1 MLKFNNNFYME
12 EILIKKIEN
21 AIRAIKLRFLTPKD
35 SNIGVLLNKL
45 KQINPYMY
53 EDLLNKYKRV
63 LEDLNKK

>member
-1 MLKFNNNFYME
+1 ME